1 MTRQGL
7 LDGGALRVAAIF
19 PVAAIRFEMPDEN
32 IVGKAAVMMAVQMA
46 SALQAGDANT
56 ISARLETR
64 KIGGRR
70 VMGLKRAVAIPILI

>member
-1 MTRQGL
+1 
-7 LDGGALRVAAIF
+7 
-19 PVAAIRFEMPDEN
+19 
-32 IVGKAAVMMAVQMA
+32 MMAVQMT

-70 VMGLKRAVAIPILI
+70 VMGLKRAVAIPIYFEIRAFSLEKVFIAGVLKFYKLSW